1 MNNEKGTTRRIIVVV
16 SCSLLIVI
24 SLVTSLL
31 QIPAMSSQSR
41 RTYDQEYIVALRSIT
56 DILPENETLAAT
68 ESYPQVA
75 YFTDH
80 KVKVPWV
87 RSEKAL
93 VQFMWKNN
101 VSYLLVP
108 EYTSPPKPAGSFG
121 SYAFWEDNAPLPIQW
136 AKYPFEKI
144 SDFYAQYIS
153 GPQQENDNSSS
164 RLNIR
169 QSKEGVVFQKLFEKI
184 LDYPTENSLLNLYRL
199 RSNITQDNLYIV
211 TDTTRPVLSISLPVN
226 GTIMESEF
234 DVLRVNVTGA
244 ANDTDTNIKKVEISI
259 GGSPFQLANPIAPDD
274 WSTWSFSDILTAGT
288 KRIVV
293 RATDIADNRMS
304 VPIYITIK

>member
-1 MNNEKGTTRRIIVVV
+1 MNNEKGTARRIIVVV

-41 RTYDQEYIVALRSIT
+41 RTYDQEYIVALRYIT
-56 DILPENETLAAT
+56 DIIPENETLAAT

-101 VSYLLVP
+101 GSYLLVP
-108 EYTSPPKPAGSFG
+108 EYTSAPKPAGSFG
-121 SYAFWEDNAPLPIQW
+121 SYAFWDNAPLPIQW

-144 SDFYAQYIS
+144 SDFYDQYIS
-153 GPQQENDNSSS
+153 APQQDNDNSSS
-164 RLNIR
+164 RLNIG

-234 DVLRVNVTGA
+234 DVLRVNVTGS

-259 GGSPFQLANPIAPDD
+259 GGSPFQLANSIAPDD
-274 WSTWSFSDILTAGT
+274 WSTWSFSDILTGGT
-288 KRIVV
+288 NRIVV